1 MKNETRW
8 LENYEQLKLF
18 IQEHGHLPN
27 KKKVENRGLLNWW
40 KYNQKL
46 IRRGALDE
54 ERCQMLQ
61 RLSDMRTSIAP
72 RSECYWVAIAV
83 LSHSYSSSCCLY
95 SSFCRLKS
103 SFIGIFTHL
112 RFTAI
117 FSLLPPVC
125 VSVNVSLPTYDS
137 VAVRSSLP

>member
-27 KKKVENRGLLNWW
+27 QKKVENRGLLNWW

-72 RSECYWVAIAV
+72 RRE
-83 LSHSYSSSCCLY
+83 
-95 SSFCRLKS
+95 
-103 SFIGIFTHL
+103 
-112 RFTAI
+112 
-117 FSLLPPVC
+117 
-125 VSVNVSLPTYDS
+125 
-137 VAVRSSLP
+137 

>member
-54 ERCQMLQ
+54 DRCQMLQ

-72 RSECYWVAIAV
+72 RSE
-83 LSHSYSSSCCLY
+83 
-95 SSFCRLKS
+95 
-103 SFIGIFTHL
+103 
-112 RFTAI
+112 
-117 FSLLPPVC
+117 
-125 VSVNVSLPTYDS
+125 
-137 VAVRSSLP
+137 

>member
-27 KKKVENRGLLNWW
+27 KKKVENRGLLSWW

-72 RSECYWVAIAV
+72 RSE
-83 LSHSYSSSCCLY
+83 
-95 SSFCRLKS
+95 
-103 SFIGIFTHL
+103 
-112 RFTAI
+112 
-117 FSLLPPVC
+117 
-125 VSVNVSLPTYDS
+125 
-137 VAVRSSLP
+137 

>member
-61 RLSDMRTSIAP
+61 RLSDMRTSIAL
-72 RSECYWVAIAV
+72 RSE
-83 LSHSYSSSCCLY
+83 
-95 SSFCRLKS
+95 
-103 SFIGIFTHL
+103 
-112 RFTAI
+112 
-117 FSLLPPVC
+117 
-125 VSVNVSLPTYDS
+125 
-137 VAVRSSLP
+137 

>member
-1 MKNETRW
+1 MKNEARW

-72 RSECYWVAIAV
+72 RSE
-83 LSHSYSSSCCLY
+83 
-95 SSFCRLKS
+95 
-103 SFIGIFTHL
+103 
-112 RFTAI
+112 
-117 FSLLPPVC
+117 
-125 VSVNVSLPTYDS
+125 
-137 VAVRSSLP
+137 

>member
-40 KYNQKL
+40 KYNQKI

-72 RSECYWVAIAV
+72 RRE
-83 LSHSYSSSCCLY
+83 
-95 SSFCRLKS
+95 
-103 SFIGIFTHL
+103 
-112 RFTAI
+112 
-117 FSLLPPVC
+117 
-125 VSVNVSLPTYDS
+125 
-137 VAVRSSLP
+137 

>member
-54 ERCQMLQ
+54 ERCHMLQ

-72 RSECYWVAIAV
+72 RSE
-83 LSHSYSSSCCLY
+83 
-95 SSFCRLKS
+95 
-103 SFIGIFTHL
+103 
-112 RFTAI
+112 
-117 FSLLPPVC
+117 
-125 VSVNVSLPTYDS
+125 
-137 VAVRSSLP
+137 

>member
-72 RSECYWVAIAV
+72 RNE
-83 LSHSYSSSCCLY
+83 
-95 SSFCRLKS
+95 
-103 SFIGIFTHL
+103 
-112 RFTAI
+112 
-117 FSLLPPVC
+117 
-125 VSVNVSLPTYDS
+125 
-137 VAVRSSLP
+137 

>member
-40 KYNQKL
+40 KYNPTL
-46 IRRGALDE
+46 IRRGARDE
-54 ERCQMLQ
+54 ARGQMVQ

-72 RSECYWVAIAV
+72 RSE
-83 LSHSYSSSCCLY
+83 
-95 SSFCRLKS
+95 
-103 SFIGIFTHL
+103 
-112 RFTAI
+112 
-117 FSLLPPVC
+117 
-125 VSVNVSLPTYDS
+125 
-137 VAVRSSLP
+137 